1 MSSPVASAPSCSLG
15 GRGSGSKKGRSHD
28 LGASPVKF
36 KRSSRSKSR
45 RSRSRLGSRVRK
57 GKSRRQPLYCGTL
70 EFMSAC
76 AFKRANPA
84 IIPSGSSTHINRECQ
99 KEQLDPTSVDTLNTI
114 SDEVIAAYKVFL
126 NTCTSGTSG
135 SVFGSPADCDKFLFR
150 PRCDR
155 ATDPKAALAKDVDI
169 IKSRVKTAVRIAVV
183 KDPVGDKKTYIPL
196 TTDIQA
202 ASECGKEFTLED
214 LMPRIIVP
222 GGPEKGYVVGS
233 KAFRSALAKE
243 DAKLLAA
250 LSYADRQ
257 ALLSARVAGGGT
269 ADKKE
274 VQQFMVVNSGPLAQ
288 ALYAMFGLPVQH
300 SYDCRLIKFLFADV
314 RGTVSTGC
322 KKLSASMDLAK
333 VLNIAAAGTTT
344 TPTTS
349 LSIGHL
355 GGRYGG
361 HYGGHYGA
369 EDDEYAYSAERRAM
383 QVRMRQRVLDNLIAS
398 GASMEE
404 IEAAQAALYRAQS
417 E

>member
-1 MSSPVASAPSCSLG
+1 
-15 GRGSGSKKGRSHD
+15 
-28 LGASPVKF
+28 
-36 KRSSRSKSR
+36 
-45 RSRSRLGSRVRK
+45 VRK

-76 AFKRANPA
+76 AFKRADPA
-84 IIPSGSSTHINRECQ
+84 IVGSTHIDRACQ
-99 KEQLDPTSVDTLNTI
+99 KEQLDPASGNKLDEI
-114 SDEVIAAYKVFL
+114 SDAVIAAYTKFL
-126 NTCTSGTSG
+126 NECKSGTSG
-135 SVFGSPADCDKFLFR
+135 SGFGSPADCRKFLFT

-183 KDPVGDKKTYIPL
+183 TDPVGKKKTYVPL

-257 ALLSARVAGGGT
+257 ALLSARAAGGK
-269 ADKKE
+269 AAEKKE
-274 VQQFMVVNSGPLAQ
+274 VKQFMVVNSGPLAQ
-288 ALYAMFGLPVQH
+288 ALYAMFKLPVQH

-314 RGTVSTGC
+314 RGDNTATNPC
-322 KKLSASMDLAK
+322 RKLTASMDLAK
-333 VLNIAAAGTTT
+333 VLTTGSVSV
-344 TPTTS
+344 PA
-349 LSIGHL
+349 IGSL

-383 QVRMRQRVLDNLIAS
+383 QVRMKQRVLDNLIAS